1 MPGGGAQKLQLRHCG
16 GACETAGLTEE
27 RQDGHDGQLFL
38 VTDRRTDRRTQ
49 GRIANIVSLV
59 AVRVRMSGLT
69 EQRRDSHDGQLFLVA
84 VDGDRVRVWVQ
95 VAALGRGLVPADQLA
110 HGVVARLVVDLDE
123 VRRTRRRV
131 VVLGRLVFACA
142 QNNVLNS
149 HTHTHTHHAR
159 IQGGAHRARA
169 PPFRWKEYF

>member
-1 MPGGGAQKLQLRHCG
+1 M
-16 GACETAGLTEE
+16 
-27 RQDGHDGQLFL
+27 
-38 VTDRRTDRRTQ
+38 
-49 GRIANIVSLV
+49 
-59 AVRVRMSGLT
+59 RMSGLT
-69 EQRRDSHDGQLFLVA
+69 EQRRDGHDGQLFLVA

-110 HGVVARLVVDLDE
+110 HGAVARLVVDLDE

-149 HTHTHTHHAR
+149 HTHTHTRLTALCP
-159 IQGGAHRARA
+159 GLPG
-169 PPFRWKEYF
+169 